1 MKIMLV
7 EDDRVLA
14 GEIGAFL
21 KRWGYETLAAEE
33 FERIGEEFSCW
44 RPQLVLMDI
53 NLPFYDGFY
62 WCAQIRQVSEV
73 PILFIS
79 SRGEDH
85 DKIMAIAQGGDDYVE
100 KPFRLELLKAKV
112 EAILRRTYQ
121 YRVRER
127 IFLGQGL
134 SFDQEQQALYQN
146 GEEILLTKMERRV
159 MAKLAAQCPD
169 VVSREELM
177 MDLWDTEEYV
187 SDGTLTTVSCRL
199 RGKLKEICGSEVIR
213 TKKGQGYSLCGGEEL
228 CR

>member
-1 MKIMLV
+1 M
-7 EDDRVLA
+7 EDDQVLA
-14 GEIGAFL
+14 EEIEAFL
-21 KRWGYETLAAEE
+21 KRWGYETLTARE
-33 FERIGEEFSCW
+33 FDRIGEEFFCW

-79 SRGEDH
+79 SRGEDY

-112 EAILRRTYQ
+112 EAILRRTYR
-121 YRVRER
+121 YRVKER

-146 GEEILLTKMERRV
+146 GEEILLTKLERRV
-159 MAKLAAQCPD
+159 MARLAAGRPD
-169 VVSREELM
+169 VVGREDLM

-187 SDGTLTTVSCRL
+187 SDGTLTTVICRL
-199 RGKLKEICGSEVIR
+199 RSKLKGMCGSEVIR
-213 TKKGQGYSLCGGEEL
+213 TKKGQGYFLS
-228 CR
+228 